1 MQITFDPHIANEC
14 DETLCIIAQAQPD
27 VVRMWLIDY
36 NEDQDSETAQ
46 PDTAQSVKA
55 AVAEVMRAD
64 TAPAQPETAQPETA
78 PTWTPDLAQP
88 ETAQPETA
96 TAQPETDCH
105 GMVHDGTIHSTPA
118 SKNADGSWRAKRG
131 HKEAYE
137 AAIAAATCN
146 DAPTPAPAPQ
156 GMPMP
161 NPASAAPATPPAPID
176 YKTMAERFMAKM
188 ADPDGLP
195 DEYEAIYAALS
206 IGYDDLE
213 TNQTSIARLSAYMDA
228 VDNGDDHDGCVRH
241 AMSADQ

>member
-1 MQITFDPHIANEC
+1 MQITFDPHNALEC
-14 DETLCIIAQAQPD
+14 DQTLGFIAQAQPY
-27 VVRMWLIDY
+27 VVKMWLIDY
-36 NEDQDSETAQ
+36 NESQDADTAPAAQ
-46 PDTAQSVKA
+46 P
-55 AVAEVMRAD
+55 D
-64 TAPAQPETAQPETA
+64 TAPAQPDTA
-78 PTWTPDLAQP
+78 PEPTTPDQP
-88 ETAQPETA
+88 DAS
-96 TAQPETDCH
+96 ETDCH
-105 GMVHDGTIHSTPA
+105 GMTHDGAIHSTPP
-118 SKNADGSWRAKRG
+118 SFNADGSYRAKRG
-131 HKEAYE
+131 HKEAYD
-137 AAIAAATCN
+137 AAVAAAT
-146 DAPTPAPAPQ
+146 APAPEPAPQ

-195 DEYEAIYAALS
+195 AEYEAIYAALS